1 MVKKFI
7 GRNEGVIDGQEYLSF
22 TEAEVSDRGVLHGIF
37 RMEKCPDTFHP
48 GLLSLSNASS
58 KSSCYAW
65 SKDPGVQNFSS
76 IVENGGKI
84 SSARIYS
91 YPDFPGRLL
100 SQVGDAELSAD
111 GMYYHTLING
121 FTEGLPTDPVA
132 IDPYEQRFSRAR
144 DGSLRLET
152 ETKIHLRSGGSI
164 RSVITGQFSFLGIEK
179 MPTEF
184 FVKYSPVF
192 ETIGMI
198 TKIDM
203 PVELSINSMLN
214 T

>member
-144 DGSLRLET
+144 DGIVALGDRDEDPP
-152 ETKIHLRSGGSI
+152 KVRRIDPFCHYGS
-164 RSVITGQFSFLGIEK
+164 V
-179 MPTEF
+179 
-184 FVKYSPVF
+184 FVPWHRKDAHRIFRQIFPR
-192 ETIGMI
+192 I
-198 TKIDM
+198 
-203 PVELSINSMLN
+203 
-214 T
+214 